1 MCGICGIVDFD
12 GRAIDRAMLKRMA
25 DVIEHRGPDGE
36 GFYFND
42 DTASGLETGSD
53 GHFGGARVGLAARR
67 LAIIDV
73 AAGHQPVSNEDGSVW
88 VAYNG
93 EIYNFNELRVELES
107 HGHQFRT
114 HCDTEVI
121 VHAYEE
127 WGDECVARFNGMF
140 AFALWD
146 DRQKRLLLARDRLG
160 VKPLAYVRRGG
171 RLWFASEVKSLL
183 EDPTITRE
191 VNREA
196 IVGYLSLF
204 AVPEPQ
210 SLFQGVERLP
220 AGHLLIFE
228 DGAARIK
235 RYWDVE
241 FNEDRS
247 RNESD
252 WLDQLEA
259 LLADAVRIRLISEV
273 PLGAFL
279 SGGIDSSLVVAM
291 MARAKG
297 EVKTCSVEFQP
308 GYSESAYARLVAERF
323 QTGHTEHRVT
333 REQAWR
339 ALPRMIWH
347 HDEPSQ
353 SLIQSYFVSQAARER
368 VTVALSGLGGDE
380 LFSGYPSH
388 VAAQRFH
395 YLDRLP
401 RTFWRTARFVTA
413 HTKGRRMVRLKRFFD
428 SMTMTPARRFA
439 ARYLHATD
447 AEDRARILSPEMT
460 AATNLDAASDYLHEH
475 FNRATA
481 RDFRNRVL
489 YVDQKTYLVNELLR
503 ATDSMSMAHSLEV
516 RTPFLDYRVVEMA
529 ARMPV
534 RMKLRGATTKVALRK
549 LAERLLPRE
558 VSARAK
564 SGFTVPINNWLTP
577 ASESFVRDHLAAA
590 TVRRR
595 GYFDAAQVATLLDD
609 HFAGRANRSQWILML
624 LTFELWHRQFIDRQ
638 PAFSA
643 TQLAATV

>member
-1 MCGICGIVDFD
+1 MCGISGIVDFE
-12 GRAIDRAMLKRMA
+12 GRTIDRAVLQRMA

-42 DTASGLETGSD
+42 DCGLETGS
-53 GHFGGARVGLAARR
+53 GSQIRGARVGLAVRR

-73 AAGHQPVSNEDGSVW
+73 AAGRQPISNEDGSVW

-93 EIYNFNELRVELES
+93 EIYNFNELRAELES
-107 HGHQFRT
+107 CGHRFRT

-127 WGDECVARFNGMF
+127 WGDDCVARFNGMF

-146 DRQKRLLLARDRLG
+146 ERRQRLLLARDRMG
-160 VKPLAYVRRGG
+160 VKPLAYVRRGR

-183 EDPTITRE
+183 EDPTLTRDL
-191 VNREA
+191 NHEA
-196 IVGYLSLF
+196 LIGYLSFF

-210 SLFQGVERLP
+210 SLFKEVERLP
-220 AGHLLIFE
+220 AAHLLIFE
-228 DGAARIK
+228 KGETRLK

-247 RNESD
+247 RSERD
-252 WLDQLEA
+252 WLEQLEA
-259 LLADAVRIRLISEV
+259 LLEDAVRIRLISEV

-308 GYSESAYARLVAERF
+308 GYSEARYARLVADRF
-323 QTGHTEHRVT
+323 QTQHAEHRIT
-333 REQAWR
+333 RDQAWR

-388 VAAQRFH
+388 IAAQRFH

-401 RTFWRTARFVTA
+401 RGFWRAARFVTA
-413 HTKGRRMVRLKRFFD
+413 HTKSRRAARLKRFFG
-428 SMTMTPARRFA
+428 SMMMSPAERFA
-439 ARYLHATD
+439 GRYLHATE
-447 AEDRARILSPEMT
+447 AQDRARLLSPEMMAT
-460 AATNLDAASDYLHEH
+460 ANLDAATDYLRER
-475 FNRATA
+475 FARATA

-489 YVDQKTYLVNELLR
+489 DVDQKTYLVNELLR
-503 ATDSMSMAHSLEV
+503 AIDSMSMAHSLEV

-534 RMKLRGATTKVALRK
+534 RMKMRGFTTKVALRK
-549 LAERLLPRE
+549 LAGRLLPRE
-558 VSARAK
+558 VSTRAK
-564 SGFTVPINNWLTP
+564 RGFTVPIDNWLTP
-577 ASESFVRDHLAAA
+577 ASESFVRDHLAAE
-590 TVRRR
+590 TMRRR
-595 GYFDAAQVATLLDD
+595 GYFDAAHVTALLDD
-609 HFAGRANRSQWILML
+609 HFAGRADRSQWILIL

-638 PAFSA
+638 PTFTEPAR
-643 TQLAATV
+643 AATV